1 MRGTGADTA
10 PLSCIHIS
18 ECCFHDS
25 SKFVVCVY
33 RQARASWAAELR
45 SLLKATAS
53 DASPSV
59 LQFDDRSDR
68 WLSEH
73 QDEPPRIRRLF
84 AKVSG
89 TEEKHATTIVSASL
103 RTSLTRRWTNSNRFE
118 TAVA

>member
-45 SLLKATAS
+45 SLVKATAS

-68 WLSEH
+68 WPSEH

-84 AKVSG
+84 AKLSA
-89 TEEKHATTIVSASL
+89 TEEKTCNDNSQRLSVDF
-103 RTSLTRRWTNSNRFE
+103 TNE
-118 TAVA
+118 TVDKLKSS